1 MLLTIPFKMALV
13 ALWTV
18 LGMLSLHAV
27 AAAEE
32 PFRIFTPAGNTRHP
46 AVLFVP
52 GCSGFVAANGT
63 KLYEE
68 RAAELQAAGYIVV
81 FVDYIGRRMQSNCAH
96 VSQAEVS
103 TNILEAVTWVR
114 QRTDVDAGRISV
126 IGWSY
131 GGGGVLAT
139 LKTMPTP
146 STFTK
151 VVLYYPVC
159 RGATPWTAAVTG
171 LLLLGEKDD
180 IAFPNLCNAV
190 VNGMPPDKLRTI
202 TYPNAR
208 HGFDMR
214 GLPDRPDQPSGAPG
228 YNADAAR
235 ASWSAV
241 LDFLK

>member
-103 TNILEAVTWVR
+103 ANILEAVTWVR
-114 QRTDVDAGRISV
+114 QRTDVD
-126 IGWSY
+126 
-131 GGGGVLAT
+131 
-139 LKTMPTP
+139 
-146 STFTK
+146 
-151 VVLYYPVC
+151 
-159 RGATPWTAAVTG
+159 RGANIGHRLVIWWRRRTRGTENDADSAHVHQGRSLLPGLPWSDAVDG
-171 LLLLGEKDD
+171 CGHRV
-180 IAFPNLCNAV
+180 AV
-190 VNGMPPDKLRTI
+190 VR
-202 TYPNAR
+202 
-208 HGFDMR
+208 
-214 GLPDRPDQPSGAPG
+214 
-228 YNADAAR
+228 
-235 ASWSAV
+235 
-241 LDFLK
+241 